1 MSYAGLPNINTF
13 NINTHINYFKITFV
27 AVITDL
33 IRKMVNYWE
42 ADK

>member
-1 MSYAGLPNINTF
+1 MSHAGLPNINIF
-13 NINTHINYFKITFV
+13 NINTHKYFKITFV